1 MYATLAP
8 SYTLAGVFGPDVAY
22 VARRSPSSRGWYT
35 SSPGHL
41 DSQTGTLLA
50 LGGGIPYVVSAA
62 CVTPDALALLAEAGA
77 PVNAILHTYRSEEEY
92 LGLLRR
98 LAAEGLRLA
107 TQRPHPDAE
116 VAPASLVVDRSLLE
130 DINDKGRI
138 GEYVPEEW
146 LAPRVVYPIAELPA
160 AEALLA
166 SGEPV
171 VLKVASAFP
180 TGGGNGVWICRTPAD
195 VERARTACA
204 SERGV
209 VVEEYLRIARSVCV
223 HTVVFGD
230 GSCSIAG
237 VAEEI
242 CRHGK
247 WVGNWF
253 DQAGDAV
260 PGELRDAVSR
270 VTAAASARGY
280 RGLAGVDVAICRDGS
295 LRMLDLNF
303 RVNASTGGVWL
314 RSAIERARGVATMR
328 RGTWTGGSGI
338 TAMLRVVKAAVRRG
352 SMIPLGIYDPGAG
365 EGGGLPRVSGLL
377 LSSSRE
383 EVEEEARRLAV
394 EGLGQAPSTTL
405 PPGG

>member
-1 MYATLAP
+1 MFPTLAP
-8 SYTLAGVFGPDVAY
+8 SHTLAEVFGPDVAY

-35 SSPGHL
+35 SPPGHL

-77 PVNAILHTYRSEEEY
+77 PVNATLHTYRSEEEY

-98 LAAEGLRLA
+98 LAAEGLRLG
-107 TQRPHPDAE
+107 TQRPHPEAE
-116 VAPASLVVDRSLLE
+116 VASASSVVDRSLLE
-130 DINDKGRI
+130 DINDKGRMAD
-138 GEYVPEEW
+138 YVPEEW
-146 LAPRVVYPIAELPA
+146 LGPRVVYPIAELPA

-180 TGGGNGVWICRTPAD
+180 TGGGNGVWICRTSAD

-209 VVEEYLRIARSVCV
+209 VVEGYLRIARSVCV
-223 HTVVFGD
+223 HAVVFAD

-242 CRHGK
+242 CRDGK
-247 WVGNWF
+247 WVGNWL

-270 VTAAASARGY
+270 VTATASARGY

-303 RVNASTGGVWL
+303 RVNASTAAVWL
-314 RSAIERARGVATMR
+314 RPAIEQAKGAVTMQR
-328 RGTWTGGSGI
+328 RTWTCGRGIGSL
-338 TAMLRVVKAAVRRG
+338 LRVVRAAVRRG
-352 SMIPLGIYDPGAG
+352 TMIPLNIYDPGAG
-365 EGGGLPRVSGLL
+365 EGGGLPRVGGLL
-377 LSSSRE
+377 LGSSRE
-383 EVEEEARRLAV
+383 EVEEEARRLVV
-394 EGLGQAPSTTL
+394 EGLD
-405 PPGG
+405 